1 MYSDGKEHLKD
12 LKDRYIEALKVYN
25 DKLSIYVIRDLK
37 MKNYDG
43 ENFSFLY
50 TYQEI
55 SKKYGISKSKVQSI
69 AKKFNLS
76 RRNRDTKPNGTEHRC
91 WPEYR

>member
-12 LKDRYIEALKVYN
+12 LKDRYIESLKVYN
-25 DKLSIYVIRDLK
+25 DKLDIYVSRDLK

-50 TYQEI
+50 TYQDI
-55 SKKYGISKSKVQSI
+55 SKKYGVSKSKVQRI
-69 AKKFNLS
+69 AKKFNLT
-76 RRNRDTKPNGTEHRC
+76 RNTNNHDTKPTDLCIPYNH
-91 WPEYR
+91 Y